1 MALLFSTAA
10 AETTLH
16 FTFTGDCTLGSEEA
30 KRKQATSF
38 DSVNTEKGYDWPF
51 ANMQEL
57 FQNDD
62 LTVVN
67 LEGVLSDSNRNE
79 NKDKTYRFR
88 GPTAFVDILTRSGIV
103 AVNLANNHTQDFG
116 KQGYTA
122 TQETLA
128 AAGVGYF
135 GSRSVYIFE
144 KDGIKVAFFGLNSTA
159 FNGNKAWAKEE
170 IARLKQEEGVNAVV
184 FTFHAGQEYGKH
196 RNQAQETYAHYMIDA
211 GADLII
217 GHHPHVVQGMEIYN
231 NRTICYSLG
240 NFAFGGNKEVRALET
255 VEVDVALTFDDAGN
269 YLGQQLTLYPAN
281 ISGTYPENNYQP
293 VLVSG
298 DAAQDVMALIQNDT
312 DYELAPYTDEAGCA
326 QQPYLPAQP
335 ERLLRQR
342 CGRGLH
348 RGGGVCLTPATAPT
362 AAGIAR
368 SGTWT
373 RWPRSSPRFSPAG
386 IPSPPGCSPT
396 GEQARPQGQHP
407 QPVPRF
413 PPPHGR
419 PGRPSRHHHQVGA
432 SGER

>member
-1 MALLFSTAA
+1 MGLFKRTAACLVGMALLFSTAA

-16 FTFTGDCTLGSEEA
+16 FTFAGDCTLGSEEA

-38 DSVNTEKGYDWPF
+38 DSVITEKGYDWPF

-88 GPTAFVDILTRSGIV
+88 GPTAFVDILTRSGIE

-255 VEVDVALTFDDAGN
+255 VVVDVALTFDDAGN

-335 ERLLRQR
+335 E
-342 CGRGLH
+342 G
-348 RGGGVCLTPATAPT
+348 P
-362 AAGIAR
+362 
-368 SGTWT
+368 SGSDADGDFTV
-373 RWPRSSPRFSPAG
+373 A
-386 IPSPPGCSPT
+386 
-396 GEQARPQGQHP
+396 E
-407 QPVPRF
+407 
-413 PPPHGR
+413 
-419 PGRPSRHHHQVGA
+419 
-432 SGER
+432 E

>member
-1 MALLFSTAA
+1 MGLFKRTAACLVGMALLFSTAA

-16 FTFTGDCTLGSEEA
+16 FTFAGDCTLGSEEA

-38 DSVNTEKGYDWPF
+38 DSVITEKGYDWPF

-67 LEGVLSDSNRNE
+67 LEGVLSDSNRSE

-88 GPTAFVDILTRSGIV
+88 GPTAFVDILTRSGIE

-240 NFAFGGNKEVRALET
+240 NFASGGNKEVRALET
-255 VEVDVALTFDDAGN
+255 VVVDVALTFDDAGN

-335 ERLLRQR
+335 E
-342 CGRGLH
+342 GS
-348 RGGGVCLTPATAPT
+348 
-362 AAGIAR
+362 
-368 SGTWT
+368 SGSDADGDFTV
-373 RWPRSSPRFSPAG
+373 A
-386 IPSPPGCSPT
+386 
-396 GEQARPQGQHP
+396 E
-407 QPVPRF
+407 
-413 PPPHGR
+413 
-419 PGRPSRHHHQVGA
+419 
-432 SGER
+432 E

>member
-1 MALLFSTAA
+1 
-10 AETTLH
+10 
-16 FTFTGDCTLGSEEA
+16 
-30 KRKQATSF
+30 
-38 DSVNTEKGYDWPF
+38 
-51 ANMQEL
+51 MQEL

-88 GPTAFVDILTRSGIV
+88 GPTAFVDILTRSGIE

-122 TQETLA
+122 TQETLT

-240 NFAFGGNKEVRALET
+240 NFSFGGNKEVRALET
-255 VEVDVALTFDDAGN
+255 VVVDVALTFDDAGN

-335 ERLLRQR
+335 E
-342 CGRGLH
+342 GS
-348 RGGGVCLTPATAPT
+348 
-362 AAGIAR
+362 
-368 SGTWT
+368 SGSDADGDFTV
-373 RWPRSSPRFSPAG
+373 A
-386 IPSPPGCSPT
+386 
-396 GEQARPQGQHP
+396 E
-407 QPVPRF
+407 
-413 PPPHGR
+413 
-419 PGRPSRHHHQVGA
+419 
-432 SGER
+432 E